1 MHWEK
6 RKVLIPNV
14 FDFTSPIYLQRWVLI
29 DDEYSGEEQYNC
41 DDQTGIYLD
50 TYNYS
55 KMDTRIKEQKKYQ
68 CSFEECGKIFID
80 SASLKKHIVIHGE
93 KQYICKLEGCGKKFL
108 DNSKLRR
115 HQLVHTG
122 EKPYKC
128 DICGKKFSL
137 DFNLKTHLRT
147 HTGEKPYI
155 CSYTGCYRRF
165 TQSSNLTA
173 HEKTHKEMEALALL
187 NGNNGYPKK
196 FPIFS
201 TIIDENNREMI
212 NDINEEDD
220 RDTEIS

>member
-1 MHWEK
+1 MTLQAAGIPNSSITLSLTNNTKQILNDVCVNEVKNREPVKKAKHWEK

-93 KQYICKLEGCGKKFL
+93 KQYICKFEGCGKKFL
-108 DNSKLRR
+108 DNSKLRI
-115 HQLVHTG
+115 L
-122 EKPYKC
+122 
-128 DICGKKFSL
+128 S
-137 DFNLKTHLRT
+137 
-147 HTGEKPYI
+147 
-155 CSYTGCYRRF
+155 
-165 TQSSNLTA
+165 
-173 HEKTHKEMEALALL
+173 
-187 NGNNGYPKK
+187 
-196 FPIFS
+196 
-201 TIIDENNREMI
+201 
-212 NDINEEDD
+212 
-220 RDTEIS
+220 